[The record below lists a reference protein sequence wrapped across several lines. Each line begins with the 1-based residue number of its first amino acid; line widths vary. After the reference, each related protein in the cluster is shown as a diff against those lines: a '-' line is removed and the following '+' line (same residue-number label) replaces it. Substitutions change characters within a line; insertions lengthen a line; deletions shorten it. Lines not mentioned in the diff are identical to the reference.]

1 MISTNSNVPAAL
13 RMVVLAAGFSAR
25 LGRPKALARVRG
37 LSLIARTLRMLA
49 PFATAPIIVVVP
61 PRAARLRAELRG
73 HASVLVANPLRNAG
87 LSSSVRRGLRHAR
100 YEAAVLLVP
109 MDLAHLERRDIARL
123 IARWRGA
130 RRRVAARRIGAEAA
144 APLILPRRLYP
155 RAVRHRRRHRL
166 ENAGAGSA
174 APGYRARE
182 PGVRRLRRGYG
193 ARSRTRAAPLPA
205 ARSLAL
211 AEPPRPTRKFPKRLQ
226 CGLDLGAR
234 RVDMRGEARQRGN
247 RGENASLRQM

>member
-37 LSLIARTLRMLA
+37 LSLIARTLRTLA

-73 HASVLVANPLRNAG
+73 HASVLIANPLRNAG

-100 YEAAVLLVP
+100 YEAAVLIVP

-130 RRRVAARRIGAEAA
+130 RRRVAARRIGTEAA

-155 RAVRHRRRHRL
+155 RAVGIAGDIGLKTLVRDLPPRDIVLVNLASAAFDVDTARDLERARRHSR
-166 ENAGAGSA
+166 
-174 APGYRARE
+174 P
-182 PGVRRLRRGYG
+182 RG
-193 ARSRTRAAPLPA
+193 L
-205 ARSLAL
+205 
-211 AEPPRPTRKFPKRLQ
+211 
-226 CGLDLGAR
+226 
-234 RVDMRGEARQRGN
+234 
-247 RGENASLRQM
+247 

>member
-1 MISTNSNVPAAL
+1 MISTNSMVPPVP

-25 LGRPKALARVRG
+25 LGKPKALARVRG
-37 LSLIARTLRMLA
+37 LSLIERTLRVLA

-73 HASVLVANPLRNAG
+73 YRSVLVANPLRGDG
-87 LSSSVRRGLRHAR
+87 LSSSVRRGLRYAR

-109 MDLAHLERRDIARL
+109 MDLSHLERRDIARL

-155 RAVRHRRRHRL
+155 RARGIAGDVGLKTLVRHLPPQDVALVSLASAAFDVDTARDLERARRHTRPR
-166 ENAGAGSA
+166 GPSA
-174 APGYRARE
+174 
-182 PGVRRLRRGYG
+182 
-193 ARSRTRAAPLPA
+193 
-205 ARSLAL
+205 
-211 AEPPRPTRKFPKRLQ
+211 
-226 CGLDLGAR
+226 
-234 RVDMRGEARQRGN
+234 
-247 RGENASLRQM
+247 